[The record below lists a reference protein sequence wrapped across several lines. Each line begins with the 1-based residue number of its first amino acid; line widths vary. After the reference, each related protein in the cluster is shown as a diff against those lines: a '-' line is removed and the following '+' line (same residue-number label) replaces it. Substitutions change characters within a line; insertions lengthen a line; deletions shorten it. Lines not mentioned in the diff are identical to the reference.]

1 MVLGVP
7 PLCPLFKQT
16 PLLKQSWLI
25 RSLSHEALNLEMTG
39 TSYSS
44 LLLGV

>member
-16 PLLKQSWLI
+16 PLLKQSLLI
-25 RSLSHEALNLEMTG
+25 QSLSREALNLEMTG
-39 TSYSS
+39 TCDSS
-44 LLLGV
+44 LLLSV